1 MASVYGTWP
10 YNIVQLGRESTAG
23 TAVAATTVWRGPF
36 GSLEDQRVEKIA
48 EEEIGVLV
56 PAERVYDSAIRAG
69 IALPA
74 TELTYEQVLHV
85 LEAGIKT
92 VSPTGTNPYTYT
104 YAFPTDTTTRTIKTY
119 TIEGGNTIVTV
130 DQMEM
135 NYSFV
140 EEFEFSGK
148 ADESWMMSSTWK
160 GQKLTVA
167 TITGAISAPTVE
179 PVLFGHTK
187 FYVNDSGGTIGTTQ
201 VTGKLLNA
209 QVRCKTGIMFV
220 PSGDGNLYPSAH
232 KFVRPEITFALA
244 YELEQ
249 DTGASFVATERGK
262 FTSKA
267 ARLIRLKAVSS
278 AKEFHLDFAAKYDKF
293 GAYENSDGN
302 TSVKVEGHAI
312 YSSTDSLYFQAK
324 VINALS
330 AVQ

>member
-1 MASVYGTWP
+1 
-10 YNIVQLGRESTAG
+10 
-23 TAVAATTVWRGPF
+23 
-36 GSLEDQRVEKIA
+36 VEKIV

-56 PAERVYDSAIRAG
+56 PAERVYDAAIRAG
-69 IALPA
+69 IAFPA
-74 TELTYEQVLHV
+74 TEITYEQVLHL

-92 VSPTGTNPYTYT
+92 VSPSGSGPYTYT
-104 YAFPTDTTTRTIKTY
+104 YAFPTDATARTIKTY
-119 TIEGGNTIVTV
+119 TIEGGNTLVTV

-140 EEFEFSGK
+140 EEFEFVGK
-148 ADESWMMSSTWK
+148 ADEAWMMSSTWK

-187 FYVNDSGGTIGTTQ
+187 FYVNDSGGTVGTTQ
-201 VTGKLLNA
+201 VTGRLLSA
-209 QVRCKTGIMFV
+209 QVRCKTGIVFV
-220 PSGDGNLYPSAH
+220 PAGDGNLYPTAH

-262 FTSKA
+262 FTSKT
-267 ARLIRLKAVSS
+267 ARLIRLKATSGT
-278 AKEFHLDFAAKYDKF
+278 KEFSMDFAAKYDKF
-293 GAYENSDGN
+293 GAYENTDGN
-302 TSVKVEGHAI
+302 TSVKVEGHVI
-312 YSSTDSLYFQAK
+312 YSATDTLYFTAK
-324 VINALS
+324 VINSLA